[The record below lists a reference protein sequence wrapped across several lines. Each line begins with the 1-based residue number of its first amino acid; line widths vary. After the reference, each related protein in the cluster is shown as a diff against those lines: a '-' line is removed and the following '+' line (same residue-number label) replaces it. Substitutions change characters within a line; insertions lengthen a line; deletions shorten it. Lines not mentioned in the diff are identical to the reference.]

1 MIPKPIT
8 QDASCHQLCINF
20 ENVRQQV
27 NQPTL
32 PIWCDEQVF
41 DKMVDI
47 LLSNSEKFKDLFP
60 CLGPFHMAR
69 ILQKCAGKLLRGS
82 GLDDLLIECGTFGQ
96 GVMETV
102 LNGKHYYRSL
112 AGLLIIEDL
121 IVSIQWKAFFL
132 THDQQDYACVPRLQK
147 LAEALAENKEQTKE
161 FNEAITVIKP
171 LKKGFTPSS
180 RIVKLAQKYANILE
194 FYCILFHLS
203 RILLRLTG
211 KVTGTFM

>member
-1 MIPKPIT
+1 
-8 QDASCHQLCINF
+8 
-20 ENVRQQV
+20 
-27 NQPTL
+27 
-32 PIWCDEQVF
+32 
-41 DKMVDI
+41 MVDI
-47 LLSNSEKFKDLFP
+47 LLSASEKFKDLFP

-102 LNGKHYYRSL
+102 LNGNHYYRSL

-121 IVSIQWKAFFL
+121 IVSIKWKAFFL

-171 LKKGFTPSS
+171 LKKDFDTFIKNCEARSKVCQYLG
-180 RIVKLAQKYANILE
+180 
-194 FYCILFHLS
+194 
-203 RILLRLTG
+203 ILLQIISLVKNLVASDRE
-211 KVTGTFM
+211 GTWDLHVATVADTMPKGV

>member
-1 MIPKPIT
+1 MLPAI
-8 QDASCHQLCINF
+8 
-20 ENVRQQV
+20 
-27 NQPTL
+27 NQPSL

-41 DKMVDI
+41 DKIVGI

-60 CLGPFHMAR
+60 YLDPFHMAR

-147 LAEALAENKEQTKE
+147 LAKALAENKKQTQE

-171 LKKGFTPSS
+171 LKNTFIKNR
-180 RIVKLAQKYANILE
+180 RISKRQGYSA
-194 FYCILFHLS
+194 
-203 RILLRLTG
+203 
-211 KVTGTFM
+211 